1 MYKLIRFQAVNIIG
15 FISGMSKK
23 NFVLDLS
30 EFKHKDLFVITG
42 ANASG
47 KSTFLSLV
55 HPSHV
60 PSDDRSK
67 FVVPGKEGS
76 LIRTYEGDDGTI
88 IVTKCI
94 YKPKDDTTHTA
105 KCYLSIQRPG
115 EDEEIE
121 MNPNGNVTSYVSLL
135 HSYFGI
141 TKDYLNFASYSDAM
155 AGIVT
160 MTDTERKNS
169 ISNMIPNTGRFELAY
184 NTINEKYREL
194 RNMIR
199 NLAQKILAIRDEE
212 SLTAD
217 LGRVS
222 AELNKAHSQR
232 DEYIRKFSKAE
243 GRVKELSQGHD
254 IRAMIDHYNT
264 LISDMAQFDS
274 TLDHEYSD
282 LLSVYRKLNI
292 IPKENS
298 VEFDGMDQIDTQIS
312 EYERK
317 IARSEATIQS
327 ASARIDEIKA
337 IIFKLEKEITD
348 AESIIFSLQS
358 QDVEDLER
366 TRNGYVNQLNSLRY
380 SKDRER
386 YEDMSY
392 DEVIS
397 FSRTVSMIDHMI
409 QALYD
414 EYGHLV
420 TEYFD
425 ETKRITPD
433 SHASGVRFLTGTIE
447 TKTEKR
453 DSIYRKLIEKEQYR
467 KFQDILDQR
476 PSTCHNDKCPFIAN
490 ALKWQHI
497 AGEIAELSEQYK
509 QLGIEIAEDKRTLE
523 DIDKAMTVNVDMGRV
538 LEIIQVNLPLFQK
551 YLNADMDKIKCAIEH
566 GMWHD
571 IMDIMKLK
579 SLAAILSEKDLYI
592 RITTILL
599 PDVDHA
605 IEIAKVYGTNR
616 DLVKSQLEKLNID
629 LTSAQEDL
637 QKCQMETYI
646 SDNRK
651 GIYETKLKQWRK
663 VKAHL
668 EKIKETASQR
678 IQLQESAESKRREI
692 ETITQLVES
701 CKEYDRKIKESELV
715 ISELTPVKQ
724 QIQMDMSTLIHLHE
738 EKAQVEQDF
747 IVVEV
752 LRAIAQPGK
761 GIRKELINI
770 YMYDIYQT
778 ANQLLLNTFEGK
790 LYLKEFII
798 TDKEFVIPYVYNGA
812 EGSDIAYASSSQQST
827 IAMALSL
834 AIMSKLIDKYGV
846 VAIDEADR
854 ALSAENKAIFIEILT
869 KQLKYIGVSQA
880 FVITHSPEY
889 YMNGDTGFLLFPGSK
904 IDKKGLDYIEV
915 G

>member
-1 MYKLIRFQAVNIIG
+1 MLFKLTRFQAVNVIG
-15 FISGMSKK
+15 FVSGLSKK
-23 NFVLDLS
+23 NFVLDLQ
-30 EFKHKDLFVITG
+30 EFKHKDLLVITG

-67 FVVPGKEGS
+67 FIVPGKEGS

-88 IVTKCI
+88 IVSKCI
-94 YKPKDDTTHTA
+94 YKPKDETTHLP

-115 EDEEIE
+115 DEQEIE
-121 MNPNGNVTSYVSLL
+121 MNPNGNVTSYNSLL
-135 HSYFGI
+135 HTYFGI
-141 TKDYLNFASYSDAM
+141 SKDYLNFASYSDAM
-155 AGIVT
+155 AGIVN
-160 MTDTERKNS
+160 MSDTERKNS
-169 ISNMIPNTGRFELAY
+169 VSNMIPNTSRFEIAY

-199 NLAQKILAIRDEE
+199 NLSQKILAIRDEE

-217 LGRVS
+217 LARVS
-222 AELNKAHSQR
+222 AELNKAHTDR
-232 DEYIRKFSKAE
+232 DEYVRKFSKAE
-243 GRVKELSQGHD
+243 GRVKELSHGND
-254 IRAMIDHYNT
+254 LKAMINQYNEIIT
-264 LISDMAQFDS
+264 DMAQFDS
-274 TLDHEYSD
+274 DLEREYSK
-282 LLSVYRKLNI
+282 LLRLYDKLDI
-292 IPKENS
+292 TPKENS
-298 VEFDGMDQIDTQIS
+298 VEFEGMDQIDLTITK
-312 EYERK
+312 YERK
-317 IARSEATIQS
+317 IARSDAIIQS
-327 ASARIDEIKA
+327 ASTRIDEIRNQ
-337 IIFKLEKEITD
+337 IFKLERDITD
-348 AESIIFSLQS
+348 AESVIFGLQT
-358 QDVEDLER
+358 QDVQELER
-366 TRNGYVNQLNSLRY
+366 TRDNYISQLKSLRY
-380 SKDRER
+380 SADRER
-386 YEDMSY
+386 YEEMSY
-392 DEVIS
+392 DEIVT
-397 FSRTVSMIDHMI
+397 FSRTVAMLDHMI
-409 QALYD
+409 QALFD
-414 EYGHLV
+414 EYGQMV
-420 TEYFD
+420 TRYF
-425 ETKRITPD
+425 EIER
-433 SHASGVRFLTGTIE
+433 SHQDYNTEMGMLTASIE

-453 DSIYRKLIEKEQYR
+453 DSLYRKLIEKEQYR

-476 PSTCHNDKCPFIAN
+476 PVTCHNDSCPFIAN

-509 QLGIEIAEDKRTLE
+509 QLGIEITTDNQRVDELDKEL
-523 DIDKAMTVNVDMGRV
+523 KLKLDMSR
-538 LEIIQVNLPLFQK
+538 LMEMIQANLPLFK
-551 YLNADMDKIKCAIEH
+551 RYLNVDLEQIKSSIRH
-566 GMWHD
+566 GMWKD
-571 IMDIMKLK
+571 VMDIIKLK
-579 SLAAILSEKDLYI
+579 SIASILSEKDLYI
-592 RITTILL
+592 RITTMLL
-599 PDVDHA
+599 PDVEHS

-616 DLVKSQLEKLNID
+616 DLVKSQLDKLN
-629 LTSAQEDL
+629 LELSAAHEEL
-637 QKCQMETYI
+637 QRYRMEAYT

-651 GIYETKLKQWRK
+651 ELYVNKLNLWRK
-663 VKAHL
+663 VKEQLDAFRNTA
-668 EKIKETASQR
+668 EKR
-678 IQLQESAESKRREI
+678 VRYQENAEVKRKEI
-692 ETITQLVES
+692 ETINQLVDN
-701 CKEYDRKIKESELV
+701 CREYDRKISEAELI

-738 EKAQVEQDF
+738 EKAQIEQDF

-752 LRAIAQPGK
+752 LRSIAQPGK

-846 VAIDEADR
+846 ITIDEADR
-854 ALSAENKAIFIEILT
+854 ALSAENKAIFIDILT

-904 IDKKGLDYIEV
+904 VDKKGLDYIEV